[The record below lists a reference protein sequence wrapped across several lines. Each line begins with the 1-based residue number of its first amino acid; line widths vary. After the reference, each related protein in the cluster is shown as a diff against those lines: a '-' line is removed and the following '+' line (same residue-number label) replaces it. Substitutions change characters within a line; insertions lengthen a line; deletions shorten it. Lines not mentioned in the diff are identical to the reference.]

1 MRLVEK
7 KKWNEIQSMVKNM
20 QGQRPQSEHCV
31 KNAVKRVS
39 AAGKKGVIKTQYKN
53 CGRKKAL
60 TPEDTKR
67 VLEFVKTW
75 RSKLFCTCP
84 HIRRELDL
92 KVNLCTIARTL
103 NRNGYYWRQVP
114 KKSPHTEDQ
123 LKKRKEFVDK
133 YLDKSFDWWVENV
146 HLVIDGVTLTKAPQ
160 SLSKRQKHAAQA
172 IKAVWARQG
181 EKMDPSLHT
190 YNRYSLFSITYEMFH
205 FMQPH
210 VDMLWLLSACMMMM

>member
-75 RSKLFCTCP
+75 KTKLFAHAP
-84 HIRRELDL
+84 ALR
-92 KVNLCTIARTL
+92 
-103 NRNGYYWRQVP
+103 G
-114 KKSPHTEDQ
+114 S
-123 LKKRKEFVDK
+123 
-133 YLDKSFDWWVENV
+133 
-146 HLVIDGVTLTKAPQ
+146 LT
-160 SLSKRQKHAAQA
+160 
-172 IKAVWARQG
+172 
-181 EKMDPSLHT
+181 
-190 YNRYSLFSITYEMFH
+190 
-205 FMQPH
+205 
-210 VDMLWLLSACMMMM
+210 